1 MDLDGEEITVT
12 ENMVEIRI
20 SSREGLN
27 VGTDNK
33 NFVILNTEITEELYL
48 EGLAREL
55 VNKIQNMRKEQDLNV
70 ADRIIVSYKANEKVE
85 QMIKEYEE
93 YIRTETLAIKLNQ
106 KDNLTNKI
114 DLNEH
119 EVFLE
124 IEKAN

>member
-1 MDLDGEEITVT
+1 M
-12 ENMVEIRI
+12 
-20 SSREGLN
+20 S
-27 VGTDNK
+27 
-33 NFVILNTEITEELYL
+33 
-48 EGLAREL
+48 
-55 VNKIQNMRKEQDLNV
+55 KEQDLIV